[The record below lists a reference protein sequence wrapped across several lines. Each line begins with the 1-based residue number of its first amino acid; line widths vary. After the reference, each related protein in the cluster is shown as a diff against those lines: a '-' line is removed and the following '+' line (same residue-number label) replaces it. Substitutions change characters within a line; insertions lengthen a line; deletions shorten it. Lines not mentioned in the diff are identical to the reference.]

1 MLWEPV
7 DPHEALTR
15 RFKFADA
22 GQLAAWVT
30 EALADTWGVE
40 VISCD
45 QIVISAGNALV
56 WITSSTGRMILK
68 WSARP
73 SLFERL
79 ANVAR
84 LTSWLDGRGL
94 PVSAPLPALN
104 GDLQVE
110 RNGFSIG
117 LQSVANGSMLDAD
130 NLAQVH
136 AAGAELARL
145 HLALAEYPDA
155 GPLGPGGQADST
167 PLRTRVEGWLHAAA
181 GDHVAPLEKSLR
193 RRLGSLPSDTTL
205 PAPQLVHL
213 DIRSANLLCDGD
225 RISAIL
231 DFEEAGIDHPVDD
244 LAKAVVLLG
253 TRFKHWGPVPPE
265 TQATFEA
272 GYRAVRELSAPEAAW
287 LEALILWR
295 TLRLVPAGGEPI
307 GWAESARIH
316 VGPRDAE

>member
-7 DPHEALTR
+7 DPHEALTS
-15 RFKFADA
+15 RFRFADA
-22 GQLAAWVT
+22 GQLAAWVR
-30 EALADTWGVE
+30 EALTDTWAVE

-45 QIVISAGNALV
+45 RVVISAGNALV

-84 LTSWLDGRGL
+84 LTAWLDGRGL

-145 HLALAEYPDA
+145 HLALAEYPDE
-155 GPLGPGGQADST
+155 GPLGPRRPSRLDAVADEDRG
-167 PLRTRVEGWLHAAA
+167 L
-181 GDHVAPLEKSLR
+181 APLR
-193 RRLGSLPSDTTL
+193 RR
-205 PAPQLVHL
+205 
-213 DIRSANLLCDGD
+213 
-225 RISAIL
+225 
-231 DFEEAGIDHPVDD
+231 
-244 LAKAVVLLG
+244 
-253 TRFKHWGPVPPE
+253 
-265 TQATFEA
+265 
-272 GYRAVRELSAPEAAW
+272 
-287 LEALILWR
+287 
-295 TLRLVPAGGEPI
+295 
-307 GWAESARIH
+307 
-316 VGPRDAE
+316 

>member
-7 DPHEALTR
+7 DPHEALTS
-15 RFKFADA
+15 RFRFADA
-22 GQLAAWVT
+22 GQLAAWVR
-30 EALADTWGVE
+30 EALTDTWAVE

-45 QIVISAGNALV
+45 RVVISAGNALV

-84 LTSWLDGRGL
+84 LTAWLDGRGL

-145 HLALAEYPDA
+145 HLALAEYPDE

-167 PLRTRVEGWLHAAA
+167 PLRTRIEGWLLSAAD
-181 GDHVAPLEKSLR
+181 DHVAPLAESLGS
-193 RRLGSLPSDTTL
+193 RLASLPSDTTL
-205 PAPQLVHL
+205 PPPQLVHL

-225 RISAIL
+225 RITAIL

-253 TRFKHWGPVPPE
+253 TRYRHWGPVPSE
-265 TQATFEA
+265 TQATFVA
-272 GYRAVRELSAPEAAW
+272 GYRAVRDLSSPEAAW
-287 LEALILWR
+287 LGPLILWR
-295 TLRLVPAGGEPI
+295 TLRLVPASGEPT
-307 GWAESARIH
+307 GWAESARIQ
-316 VGPRDAE
+316 VGPRDA